1 MKTLEKMNTI
11 NRDKPKKLYVQV
23 FEILK
28 TKIENNEWPVGG
40 QIPVEE
46 ELCKTYD
53 VSKATIRLAV
63 LELVRQG
70 YLNRRQG
77 RGTFVSE
84 RVVREDLA
92 MSTSFK
98 AIMPENDSGIET
110 RILAQTVMMPV
121 DDLATKLNIPDD
133 KHLIYIKRL
142 SARGDD
148 PVMIQESFI
157 PHSLC
162 PQLLRDEIF
171 GESLTDLLEQKYQI
185 PIAKFVYGF
194 DVVVLSQEESKQLSL
209 PVGAAALLLEHHFF
223 SSSQPIM
230 YMRSVIKPGGI
241 KYSIEFKKDA

>member
-1 MKTLEKMNTI
+1 METI
-11 NRDKPKKLYVQV
+11 SRDKPKKLYLQV

-28 TKIENNEWPVGG
+28 AKIENNEWPVGV

-46 ELCKTYD
+46 ALCKTYE

-84 RVVREDLA
+84 RAEREGAA
-92 MSTSFK
+92 MSASFK
-98 AIMPENDSGIET
+98 AIMPENEPGLLT

-121 DDLATKLNIPDD
+121 DDLAAKLGITDD
-133 KHLIYIKRL
+133 KHLIYIKRQ
-142 SARGDD
+142 SGKENE

-157 PHSLC
+157 PHYLC
-162 PQLLRDEIF
+162 PQLLRDEIN
-171 GESLTDLLEQKYQI
+171 GASLLDLLEDRYEL
-185 PIAKFVYGF
+185 PITRITEGF
-194 DVVVLSQEESKQLSL
+194 DVIKLSQEECKHLGL
-209 PVGAAALLLEHHFF
+209 PAGAAALLLEQHFF
-223 SSSQPIM
+223 SGDRQIM

-241 KYSIEFKKDA
+241 KLSIEFIKNA